1 MSGTKIV
8 HLSTLVVCAA
18 LSACQTTPDTSKL
31 NVPESKTFSTDMP
44 VGRLYL
50 PETAGKNG
58 VAVSLDYMAHSH
70 TVITDTR
77 ATPDQQQIAGGDSS
91 YDPMINAE
99 IGITEQL
106 SAVVGVPAAS
116 PPLLPETV
124 RPALRYQLLGDSGAR
139 AERGNLSFS
148 VGVGYLFNESSEEK
162 RRSVKSCELLVFCS
176 RKSYRVL
183 SVKQSHQGLDADMI
197 VGFRPLDRLTAF
209 AGLFYQDL
217 QHSNRL
223 VYIQRTSD
231 PETLDRTISSGQ
243 FDTVVR
249 GHNAG
254 LSVDISERV
263 SLMAEYLQYQL
274 SRIDGPSDAAQEAF
288 SAGLRVN
295 L

>member
-1 MSGTKIV
+1 MPGRKIV
-8 HLSTLVVCAA
+8 LLYTLVVCAA
-18 LSACQTTPDTSKL
+18 LTACQTTPDTSKL

-50 PETAGKNG
+50 PETTGKGG
-58 VAVSLDYMAHSH
+58 VAVSLDYIAHSH

-77 ATPDQQQIAGGDSS
+77 ATPDQQQVVGRESS

-99 IGITEQL
+99 LGITEQL

-116 PPLLPETV
+116 RPLLPETI
-124 RPALRYQLLGDSGAR
+124 RPAVRYQLLGDSSSR
-139 AERGNLSFS
+139 AERGNLSLS
-148 VGVGYLFNESSEEK
+148 VGIGYLFNESSEEK

-176 RKSYRVL
+176 KKSYRVL
-183 SVKQSHQGLDADMI
+183 SLKQTHQGLDADMI
-197 VGFRPLDRLTAF
+197 VGFRPFDRLTAF

-231 PETLDRTISSGQ
+231 PQTLDRTISSGQ
-243 FDTVVR
+243 FNTSIS

-254 LSVDISERV
+254 LSVDISERL

-274 SRIDGPSDAAQEAF
+274 SRNDGPSDAAQEAF